1 MFKSLL
7 FQIFNASITKEQT
20 VVFMMVEEEGRRQTD
35 LPMEVRRLA
44 DLPVEGRRLADLP
57 VEGRRLTDL
66 SLDGRRLADL
76 PVEGRRLTDLSVE
89 GRRLTHLSVE
99 GRRLADLPVEILLH
113 IFQFLEVKFITEVLA
128 SVCSL
133 FRCGQYG
140 YKL

>member
-7 FQIFNASITKEQT
+7 FQIFNATITKEQT
-20 VVFMMVEEEGRRQTD
+20 AVMMVEEEGRRQTD

-76 PVEGRRLTDLSVE
+76 PVE
-89 GRRLTHLSVE
+89 
-99 GRRLADLPVEILLH
+99 ILLH